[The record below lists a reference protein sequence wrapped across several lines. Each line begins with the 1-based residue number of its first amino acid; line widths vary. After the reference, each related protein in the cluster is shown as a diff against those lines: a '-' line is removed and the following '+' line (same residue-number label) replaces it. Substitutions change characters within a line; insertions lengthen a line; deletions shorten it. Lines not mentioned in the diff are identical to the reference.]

1 MRQAL
6 TSAVFGALVL
16 ALFFAPGGSL
26 AWTRGW
32 LLLDA
37 IVACAVVHGAYV
49 RRRNP
54 ELAKARERIGEGTAR
69 WDYAWNPLWWLLL
82 FSAPAVAGVEQVRFG
97 HDAWPLPWAALG
109 GAVLAAGFTVS
120 ARAMAVNRF
129 FEGTVR
135 LQQERGHQVVDAGP
149 YRVVRH
155 PGYVG
160 LALWAVAQPLIVG
173 STWAVGPAVAAV
185 AWVVL
190 RTALEDAFL
199 RKGLEGYEDYARR
212 VRWRLVPGVW

>member
-1 MRQAL
+1 MRRAL

-16 ALFFAPGGSL
+16 ALVFAPGGSL
-26 AWTRGW
+26 SWTRGW
-32 LLLDA
+32 LLLGS
-37 IVACAVVHGAYV
+37 IVVCALVHSAYV
-49 RRRNP
+49 QRRNP
-54 ELAKARERIGEGTAR
+54 ELAKARERIGEGTPT
-69 WDYAWNPLWWLLL
+69 WDVVWNGLWWVLL

-109 GAVLAAGFTVS
+109 VAVLAAGFTVS

-135 LQQERGHQVVDAGP
+135 VQKERGHQVVDAGP

-160 LALWAVAQPLIVG
+160 LVLWAVAQPFLVG

-212 VRWRLVPGVW
+212 VQWRLVPGVW